1 VTIVIRRRIGVFAGL
16 AAAAALLTACSS
28 GPSQVGNA
36 LIVGNNSVSVS
47 QVQQELNAL
56 LASQPAVKQAQKQ
69 GQLALYSRN
78 IVTTN
83 ARHDLVGKVAAAN
96 QVTVTDEEVDQL
108 ISGSGGAAKLAP
120 ALATTPANLH
130 GVVKD
135 LLLEVG
141 LARKNADGLTVQ
153 AAVLDEKN
161 RATAVTTAQKLANDP
176 TSLPALV
183 KAANAAAGGQQAAIA
198 DQTFSVSQYLQS
210 VQSQQQQ
217 AQSQGQQAPPENEG
231 PLFGTPAN
239 TVVIFQISTQAPDW
253 FVALIKARHPNGNA
267 TRPTT
272 GSVADASDLMTLQ
285 QLGVSLM
292 QPDASRAGV
301 RVSPRYGVW
310 DPVGVQVLGSQN
322 QAGQLFPVAQKP

>member
-1 VTIVIRRRIGVFAGL
+1 MTIVIRRQIGILAGL

-28 GPSQVGNA
+28 GPSQVGSA
-36 LIVGNNSVSVS
+36 LIVGDNSVSVN

-56 LASQPAVKQAQKQ
+56 LASQPAVQQAQKQ
-69 GQLALYSRN
+69 GQLGLYSRN

-96 QVTVTDEEVDQL
+96 QVSVTDEEVEQL
-108 ISGSGGAAKLAP
+108 IAGSGGAAKLAP

-161 RATAVTTAQKLANDP
+161 RATAVTTAQQLAANP
-176 TSLPALV
+176 ASLPALV
-183 KAANAAAGGQQAAIA
+183 KAADAAAGGQQAAIA
-198 DQTFSVSQYLQS
+198 DQTFSVAGYLQS
-210 VQSQQQQ
+210 VQQ
-217 AQSQGQQAPPENEG
+217 AQQTAQQQGQQAPVQNEG
-231 PLFGTPAN
+231 PLFGTPVN

-267 TRPTT
+267 TKPVT
-272 GSVADASDLMTLQ
+272 GSVADNSDLMTLQ

-292 QPDASRAGV
+292 QPDASQAGV

-310 DPVGVQVLGSQN
+310 DPVGVQVAANQN
-322 QAGQLFPVAQKP
+322 QAGQLFPVANKP